1 MGNWSGDY
9 SDGKKPTHWTGSA
22 KILRQ
27 YEINKGDPVCFGQCW
42 VFSGLVT
49 TGTCIYHIRSIT
61 VSLELYLVNY
71 KSFYFLRI
79 QSISCMLFI
88 LKRF

>member
-27 YEINKGDPVCFGQCW
+27 YEKNKGEPVCFGQCW

-49 TGTCIYHIRSIT
+49 TGIYTSH
-61 VSLELYLVNY
+61 
-71 KSFYFLRI
+71 
-79 QSISCMLFI
+79 
-88 LKRF
+88 